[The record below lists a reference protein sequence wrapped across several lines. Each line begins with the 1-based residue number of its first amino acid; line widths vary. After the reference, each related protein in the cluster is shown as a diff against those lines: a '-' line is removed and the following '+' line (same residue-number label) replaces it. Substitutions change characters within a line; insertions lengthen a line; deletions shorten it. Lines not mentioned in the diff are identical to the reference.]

1 LNSIVVLRKTADLQS
16 TEAASTAELAFDADD
31 VADLERYLD
40 VTRGEMLFAKGVVLV
55 EGEAEVFIVPALAK
69 ARGVDLDELGITVCS
84 VAGTNFAPY
93 VKLLGA
99 NGLQI
104 PFAVITD
111 GDPATGGARAGD
123 RRVIELL
130 RHLVSAAQLANQTNP
145 QLLTRAR
152 QAGLFVGTVTCE
164 PDLFAAGAH
173 VSIGQ
178 TLVELAPGPTARQ
191 RAEAW
196 MATPA
201 TLNREQ
207 FLKDVEEIGKGRFAQ
222 RLCGRLE
229 AAHCPAYIADAIDH
243 VRTRCR

>member
-1 LNSIVVLRKTADLQS
+1 
-16 TEAASTAELAFDADD
+16 
-31 VADLERYLD
+31 
-40 VTRGEMLFAKGVVLV
+40 MLFAKGVVLV
-55 EGEAEVFIVPALAK
+55 EGEAELFIVPALAK

-111 GDPATGGARAGD
+111 GDPAAGGARAGD

-130 RHLVSAAQLANQTNP
+130 RASGPGCSTGKPNEPAAPHQSPAG
-145 QLLTRAR
+145 
-152 QAGLFVGTVTCE
+152 GLFVGTVTCE

-173 VSIGQ
+173 VPIGQ

-196 MATPA
+196 MATPP
-201 TLNREQ
+201 R
-207 FLKDVEEIGKGRFAQ
+207 
-222 RLCGRLE
+222 
-229 AAHCPAYIADAIDH
+229 
-243 VRTRCR
+243 